1 MNKKVKKYLRKY
13 FLKYFLEFLVIVM
26 GISVSF
32 WLSNYQESVDN
43 AEKEIQVYNDLFNGI
58 SSLDTRIKNRTF
70 AFKFDLDI
78 IENLLGL
85 SDFNKYNYDD
95 LMTAVTDWRGFGQNQ
110 ESYSTLKE
118 EGSLKYIAF
127 KELKVKIEKFYG
139 SAANVIILNMEDD
152 VIMQREILNYLNYNY
167 PKLVLTSNEY
177 DDKSLMLNFKS
188 VLKKDLTLK
197 SLIKAKHRFM
207 SYKYKG
213 ILNYDKVQKELKV
226 QIKSELDKL
235 NKS

>member
-1 MNKKVKKYLRKY
+1 MNKKVKKYL
-13 FLKYFLEFLVIVM
+13 LKYFLEFLVIVM

-32 WLSNYQESVDN
+32 WLSNYQESVDD

-58 SSLDTRIKNRTF
+58 SSLDSTIKNRTF

-95 LMTAVTDWRGFGQNQ
+95 LMTVVIDWRGFGQNQ
-110 ESYSTLKE
+110 ETYSTLKE
-118 EGSLKYIAF
+118 EGSLKYIVS
-127 KELKVKIEKFYG
+127 KELKVKLEKFYG
-139 SAANVIILNMEDD
+139 SAANGIISNMEDD

-167 PKLVLTSNEY
+167 PKLVLRNNEY
-177 DDKSLMLNFKS
+177 DDKSLILNFKS

-207 SYKYKG
+207 SNKYEG
-213 ILNYDKVQKELKV
+213 ILNYNKVQKELKG
-226 QIKSELDKL
+226 QIKLELTKP
-235 NKS
+235 

>member
-1 MNKKVKKYLRKY
+1 MTKQFKKYAIKY
-13 FLKYFLEFLVIVM
+13 TLEFVVIVL

-32 WLSNYQESVDN
+32 WLSNYKESIDN

-58 SSLDTRIKNRTF
+58 SLLDMGIKNRTF
-70 AFKFDLDI
+70 AFKFDSDI

-95 LMTAVTDWRGFGQNQ
+95 LMIAVTDWRGFGQNQ
-110 ESYSTLKE
+110 ETYSTLKE
-118 EGSLKYIAF
+118 EGSLKYIVS
-127 KELKVKIEKFYG
+127 KELKVKLEKFYG
-139 SAANVIILNMEDD
+139 SAANGIISNMEDD
-152 VIMQREILNYLNYNY
+152 IIMQREILNYLNYNY
-167 PKLVLTSNEY
+167 PRLILRRNEY
-177 DDKSLMLNFKS
+177 DDKSLILNFKS

-207 SYKYKG
+207 SNKYEE
-213 ILNYDKVQKELKV
+213 ILNYDKNQKELKR

-235 NKS
+235 N

>member
-1 MNKKVKKYLRKY
+1 MTKQFKKYAIKY
-13 FLKYFLEFLVIVM
+13 TLEFVVIVL

-32 WLSNYQESVDN
+32 WLSNYKESIDN

-58 SSLDTRIKNRTF
+58 SSLDMGIKNRAF
-70 AFKFDLDI
+70 AFKFDSDI

-95 LMTAVTDWRGFGQNQ
+95 LMTVVIDWRGFGQNQ
-110 ESYSTLKE
+110 ETYSTLKE
-118 EGSLKYIAF
+118 EGSLKYIVS
-127 KELKVKIEKFYG
+127 KELKVKLEKFYG
-139 SAANVIILNMEDD
+139 SAANGIISNMEDD
-152 VIMQREILNYLNYNY
+152 IIMQREILNYLNYNY
-167 PKLVLTSNEY
+167 PKLVLRINDY
-177 DDKSLMLNFKS
+177 DDKSLILNFKS

-207 SYKYKG
+207 LNKYEI
-213 ILNYDKVQKELKV
+213 ILNYDKVQKELKR

-235 NKS
+235 N

>member
-1 MNKKVKKYLRKY
+1 
-13 FLKYFLEFLVIVM
+13 M

-32 WLSNYQESVDN
+32 WLSNYQESVDD

-58 SSLDTRIKNRTF
+58 SSLDSTIKNRTF

-95 LMTAVTDWRGFGQNQ
+95 LMTVVIDWRGFGQNQ
-110 ESYSTLKE
+110 ETYSTLKE
-118 EGSLKYIAF
+118 EGSLKYIVS
-127 KELKVKIEKFYG
+127 KELKVKLEKFYG
-139 SAANVIILNMEDD
+139 SAANGIISNMEDD
-152 VIMQREILNYLNYNY
+152 IIMQREILNYLNYNY
-167 PKLVLTSNEY
+167 PKLVLRINDY
-177 DDKSLMLNFKS
+177 DDKSLILNFKS

-207 SYKYKG
+207 SNKYEG
-213 ILNYDKVQKELKV
+213 ILNCNKV
-226 QIKSELDKL
+226 QITIIDML
-235 NKS
+235 

>member
-1 MNKKVKKYLRKY
+1 MTKQFKKYAIKY
-13 FLKYFLEFLVIVM
+13 TLEFVVIVL

-32 WLSNYQESVDN
+32 WLSNYKESIDN

-58 SSLDTRIKNRTF
+58 SSLDMGIKNRAF
-70 AFKFDLDI
+70 AFKFDSDI

-110 ESYSTLKE
+110 ETYSTLKE
-118 EGSLKYIAF
+118 EGSLKYIVS
-127 KELKVKIEKFYG
+127 KELKVKLEKFYG
-139 SAANVIILNMEDD
+139 SAANGIISNMEDD

-167 PKLVLTSNEY
+167 PKLVLRSNN
-177 DDKSLMLNFKS
+177 DDKSLILNFKS

-207 SYKYKG
+207 LNKYEI
-213 ILNYDKVQKELKV
+213 ILNYDKVQKELKR

-235 NKS
+235 N

>member
-1 MNKKVKKYLRKY
+1 MTKQFKKYAIKY
-13 FLKYFLEFLVIVM
+13 TLEFVVIVL

-32 WLSNYQESVDN
+32 WLSNYKESIEN
-43 AEKEIQVYNDLFNGI
+43 TKKEIQVYNDLFNGI
-58 SSLDTRIKNRTF
+58 SSLDMGIKNRTL

-85 SDFNKYNYDD
+85 SDFKNYNYDD

-118 EGSLKYIAF
+118 EGSLKYIAS
-127 KELKVKIEKFYG
+127 KKLKVRLEKFYG
-139 SAANVIILNMEDD
+139 SAGNGIISNMEAD
-152 VIMQREILNYLNYNY
+152 VMMQREILNYLNFNY
-167 PKLVLTSNEY
+167 PKLVLRRDEY
-177 DDKSLMLNFKS
+177 DDKLLILNFKS

-207 SYKYKG
+207 TNKYTG
-213 ILNYDKVQKELKV
+213 ILNYDKNQKELKG
-226 QIKSELDKL
+226 QIKSVLDKF
-235 NKS
+235 NKP

>member
-1 MNKKVKKYLRKY
+1 MTKQFKKYAIKY
-13 FLKYFLEFLVIVM
+13 TLEFVVIVL

-32 WLSNYQESVDN
+32 WLSNYKESIDN

-58 SSLDTRIKNRTF
+58 SSLDMGIKNRAF
-70 AFKFDLDI
+70 AFKFDSDI

-95 LMTAVTDWRGFGQNQ
+95 LMIAVTDWRGFSQNQ
-110 ESYSTLKE
+110 ETYSTLKE
-118 EGSLKYIAF
+118 EGSLKYIVS
-127 KELKVKIEKFYG
+127 KELKVKLEKFYG
-139 SAANVIILNMEDD
+139 SAANGIISNMEDD

-167 PKLVLTSNEY
+167 PKLVLRSNN
-177 DDKSLMLNFKS
+177 DDKSLILNFKS

-207 SYKYKG
+207 LNKYEI
-213 ILNYDKVQKELKV
+213 ILNYDKVQKELKR

-235 NKS
+235 N

>member
-1 MNKKVKKYLRKY
+1 MNKKVKKYL
-13 FLKYFLEFLVIVM
+13 LKYFLEFLVIVM

-58 SSLDTRIKNRTF
+58 SSLDMGIKERTF
-70 AFKFDLDI
+70 AFKFDSDI

-110 ESYSTLKE
+110 ETYSTLKE
-118 EGSLKYIAF
+118 EGSLKYIVS
-127 KELKVKIEKFYG
+127 KELKVKLEKFYG
-139 SAANVIILNMEDD
+139 SAANGIISNMEDD
-152 VIMQREILNYLNYNY
+152 IIMQREILNYLNYNY
-167 PKLVLTSNEY
+167 PKLVLRINDY
-177 DDKSLMLNFKS
+177 DDKSLILNFKS

-207 SYKYKG
+207 SNKYEG
-213 ILNYDKVQKELKV
+213 ILNYNKVQKELKG
-226 QIKSELDKL
+226 QIKLELTKP
-235 NKS
+235 

>member
-1 MNKKVKKYLRKY
+1 MNKKVKKYL
-13 FLKYFLEFLVIVM
+13 LKYFLEFLVIVM

-32 WLSNYQESVDN
+32 WLSNYQESVDD

-58 SSLDTRIKNRTF
+58 SSLDSTIKNRTF

-95 LMTAVTDWRGFGQNQ
+95 LMTVVIDWRGFGQNQ
-110 ESYSTLKE
+110 ETYSTLKE
-118 EGSLKYIAF
+118 EGSLKYIVS
-127 KELKVKIEKFYG
+127 KELKVKLEKFYG
-139 SAANVIILNMEDD
+139 SAANGIISNMEDD
-152 VIMQREILNYLNYNY
+152 IIMQREILNYLNYNY
-167 PKLVLTSNEY
+167 PKLVLRINDY
-177 DDKSLMLNFKS
+177 DDKSLILNFKS

-207 SYKYKG
+207 SNKYEG
-213 ILNYDKVQKELKV
+213 ILNYNKVQKELKG
-226 QIKSELDKL
+226 QIKLELTKP
-235 NKS
+235 

>member
-1 MNKKVKKYLRKY
+1 MNKKVKKYL
-13 FLKYFLEFLVIVM
+13 LKYFLEFLVIVM

-32 WLSNYQESVDN
+32 RLSNYQESADD

-58 SSLDTRIKNRTF
+58 SSLDSTIKNRTF

-95 LMTAVTDWRGFGQNQ
+95 LMTVVIDWRGFGQNQ
-110 ESYSTLKE
+110 ETYSTLKE
-118 EGSLKYIAF
+118 EGSLKYIVS
-127 KELKVKIEKFYG
+127 KELKVKLEKFYG
-139 SAANVIILNMEDD
+139 SAANGIISNMEDD
-152 VIMQREILNYLNYNY
+152 IIMQREILNYLNYNY
-167 PKLVLTSNEY
+167 PKLVLRINDY
-177 DDKSLMLNFKS
+177 DDKSLILNFKS

-207 SYKYKG
+207 SNKYEG
-213 ILNYDKVQKELKV
+213 ILNYNKVQKELKG
-226 QIKSELDKL
+226 QIKLELTKP
-235 NKS
+235 

>member
-1 MNKKVKKYLRKY
+1 
-13 FLKYFLEFLVIVM
+13 M

-32 WLSNYQESVDN
+32 WLSNYQESLDN

-58 SSLDTRIKNRTF
+58 SSLDMGIKNRAF
-70 AFKFDLDI
+70 AFKFDSDI

-110 ESYSTLKE
+110 ETYSTLKE
-118 EGSLKYIAF
+118 EGSLKYIVS
-127 KELKVKIEKFYG
+127 KELKVKLEKFYG
-139 SAANVIILNMEDD
+139 SAANGIISNMEDD

-167 PKLVLTSNEY
+167 PKLVLRSNN
-177 DDKSLMLNFKS
+177 DDKSLILNFKS

-207 SYKYKG
+207 SNKYEG
-213 ILNYDKVQKELKV
+213 ILNYNKVQKELKG
-226 QIKSELDKL
+226 QIKLELTKP
-235 NKS
+235 

>member
-1 MNKKVKKYLRKY
+1 
-13 FLKYFLEFLVIVM
+13 M

-32 WLSNYQESVDN
+32 WLSNYQESVDD

-58 SSLDTRIKNRTF
+58 SSLDSTIKNRTF

-95 LMTAVTDWRGFGQNQ
+95 LMTVVIDWRGFGQNQ
-110 ESYSTLKE
+110 ETYSTLKE
-118 EGSLKYIAF
+118 EGSFKYIVS
-127 KELKVKIEKFYG
+127 KELKVKLEKFYG
-139 SAANVIILNMEDD
+139 SAANGIISNMEDD
-152 VIMQREILNYLNYNY
+152 IIMQREILNYLNYNY
-167 PKLVLTSNEY
+167 PKLVLRINDY
-177 DDKSLMLNFKS
+177 DDKSLILNFKS

-207 SYKYKG
+207 SNKYEG
-213 ILNYDKVQKELKV
+213 ILNYNKVQKELKG
-226 QIKSELDKL
+226 QIKLELTKP
-235 NKS
+235 

>member
-1 MNKKVKKYLRKY
+1 MTKQFKKYAIKY
-13 FLKYFLEFLVIVM
+13 TLEFIVIVL

-32 WLSNYQESVDN
+32 WLSNYKESIEN
-43 AEKEIQVYNDLFNGI
+43 TEKEIQVYNDLFNGI
-58 SSLDTRIKNRTF
+58 SSLDMGIKNRTL

-85 SDFNKYNYDD
+85 SDFKNYNYND

-118 EGSLKYIAF
+118 EGSLKYIAS
-127 KELKVKIEKFYG
+127 KKLKVRLEKFYG
-139 SAANVIILNMEDD
+139 SAGNGIISNMEDD
-152 VIMQREILNYLNYNY
+152 VIMQREILNYLNFNY
-167 PKLVLTSNEY
+167 PKLVLRSDEY
-177 DDKSLMLNFKS
+177 DDKLLILNFKS

-207 SYKYKG
+207 TNKYKG
-213 ILNYDKVQKELKV
+213 ILNYDKNQKELKG
-226 QIKSELDKL
+226 QIKSVLDKF
-235 NKS
+235 NKP

>member
-1 MNKKVKKYLRKY
+1 MNKKVKKYL
-13 FLKYFLEFLVIVM
+13 LKYFLEFLVIVM

-32 WLSNYQESVDN
+32 WLSNYQESVDD

-58 SSLDTRIKNRTF
+58 SSLDSTIKNRTF

-95 LMTAVTDWRGFGQNQ
+95 LMTVVIDWRGFGQNQ
-110 ESYSTLKE
+110 ETYSTLKE
-118 EGSLKYIAF
+118 EGSLKYIVS
-127 KELKVKIEKFYG
+127 KELKVKLEKFYG
-139 SAANVIILNMEDD
+139 SAANGIISNMEDD
-152 VIMQREILNYLNYNY
+152 IIMQREILNYLNYNY
-167 PKLVLTSNEY
+167 PKLVLRINDY
-177 DDKSLMLNFKS
+177 DDKSLILNFKS

-207 SYKYKG
+207 LNKYEG
-213 ILNYDKVQKELKV
+213 ILNYNKVQKELKG
-226 QIKSELDKL
+226 QIKLELTKP
-235 NKS
+235 

>member
-1 MNKKVKKYLRKY
+1 MNKKVKKYL
-13 FLKYFLEFLVIVM
+13 LKYFLEFLVIVM

-58 SSLDTRIKNRTF
+58 SSLDSTIKNRTF

-95 LMTAVTDWRGFGQNQ
+95 LMTVVIDWRGFGQNQ
-110 ESYSTLKE
+110 ETYSTLKE
-118 EGSLKYIAF
+118 EGSLKYIVS
-127 KELKVKIEKFYG
+127 KELKVKLEKFYG
-139 SAANVIILNMEDD
+139 SAANGIISNMEDD
-152 VIMQREILNYLNYNY
+152 IIMQREILNYLNYNY
-167 PKLVLTSNEY
+167 PKLVLRINDY
-177 DDKSLMLNFKS
+177 DDKSLILNFKS

-207 SYKYKG
+207 SNKYEG
-213 ILNYDKVQKELKV
+213 ILNYNKVQKELKG
-226 QIKSELDKL
+226 QIKLELTKP
-235 NKS
+235 